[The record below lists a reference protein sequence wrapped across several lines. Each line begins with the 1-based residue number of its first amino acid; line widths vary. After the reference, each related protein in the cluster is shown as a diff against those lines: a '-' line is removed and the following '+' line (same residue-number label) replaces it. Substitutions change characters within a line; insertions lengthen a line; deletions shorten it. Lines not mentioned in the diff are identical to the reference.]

1 MDKNELYQ
9 VLLDWNFWKNPLP
22 TGIQRKSYLERL
34 RQFIDTNQVV
44 TVMGPRRA
52 GKSYIMRQAAED
64 LIKKGAPPSNIL
76 FVNFED
82 PRFTEA
88 SVKFL
93 NTIWETYLEFLSPKG
108 TPYLFLDE
116 VQEIPEW
123 EKWVRT
129 IHELGKAKVVVSGSN
144 AKLLSRELGTLLTG
158 RHLDLG
164 VAPLSFKEFL
174 EFNGLIVNDF
184 ADLLTRAIEIKGL
197 LRKYLEF
204 GGFPEVVL
212 SVPKKEILLNYF
224 EDIIHKD
231 LLRRFRI
238 RKAEGLKS
246 LVKYY
251 LSNAATSFTFTR
263 LGKSLAISPE
273 SVEKFTGLLEQVY
286 TIFLLKRFSFKVR
299 EQEKSPKKVYAI
311 DTGLSNAVGFRF
323 SENLGKLAENA
334 VFLEL
339 QRQQIL
345 NPGLEFYY
353 WKDDEHHEV
362 DFVVKEG
369 LKAVNLIQVCWNASN
384 ENTRMREIRSLLK
397 AMSEFNLQD
406 GTVITDEEDGSEEVK
421 GKNLRFIPLWKW
433 LLEPALFVEKTSIS

>member
-1 MDKNELYQ
+1 MDKNELFQ
-9 VLLDWNFWKNPLP
+9 VLLEWNFWKNSLP
-22 TGIQRKSYLERL
+22 TGIQRQSYLHRL

-64 LIKKGAPPSNIL
+64 LIKKGVPVSNIL

-93 NTIWETYLEFLSPKG
+93 NTLWETYLEFLAPKE

-116 VQEIPEW
+116 IQEIPEW

-144 AKLLSRELGTLLTG
+144 ARLLSRELGTLLTG

-174 EFNGLIVNDF
+174 EFNGLVFKDSVDILARV
-184 ADLLTRAIEIKGL
+184 IEIRGF

-212 SVPKKEILLNYF
+212 SAPKKEILLNYF

-238 RKAEGLKS
+238 RKTDGLKS

-251 LSNAATSFTFTR
+251 LSSAASHVTFTR
-263 LGKSLAISPE
+263 LGKSLALSPE
-273 SVEKFTGLLEQVY
+273 SVEKFSGLLEQVY

-299 EQEKSPKKVYAI
+299 EQEKSPRKVYAI
-311 DTGLSNAVGFRF
+311 DTGLCNAVGFRF
-323 SENLGKLAENA
+323 SENLGKLAENT

-339 QRQQIL
+339 KRQQIL
-345 NPGLEFYY
+345 SPELELYY
-353 WKDDEHHEV
+353 WKDEQHHEV

-369 LKAVNLIQVCWNASN
+369 LKVSGLIQVCWNASD
-384 ENTRMREIRSLLK
+384 ENTRDREIRGLIK
-397 AMSEFNLQD
+397 AMAEFNL
-406 GTVITDEEDGSEEVK
+406 GEATVITEEEDGHEEVK
-421 GKNLRFIPLWKW
+421 GKILRFVPLWKW
-433 LLEPALFVEKTSIS
+433 LLRGC

>member
-1 MDKNELYQ
+1 MDKNELFQ
-9 VLLDWNFWKNPLP
+9 VLLEWNFWKNPLP
-22 TGIQRKSYLERL
+22 TGIQRKSYLQRL

-64 LIKKGAPPSNIL
+64 LIKKGVPPASIL

-82 PRFTEA
+82 PRFTET

-93 NTIWETYLEFLSPKG
+93 NTLWETYLEFLAPKG
-108 TPYLFLDE
+108 VPTLFLDE
-116 VQEIPEW
+116 IQEIPGW

-129 IHELGKAKVVVSGSN
+129 AHELGKARIVVSGSN
-144 AKLLSRELGTLLTG
+144 ARLLSRELGTLLTG

-164 VAPLSFKEFL
+164 VAPLSFMEFL
-174 EFNGLIVNDF
+174 EFNGMVFGDSADF
-184 ADLLTRAIEIKGL
+184 PARAVEIKGF

-204 GGFPEVVL
+204 GAFPEVVL

-238 RKAEGLKS
+238 RKADGLKS

-251 LSNAATSFTFTR
+251 LSNSASLVPFPR
-263 LGKSLAISPE
+263 LGKSLALSPE
-273 SVEKFTGLLEQVY
+273 SVEKFSGLLEQVY
-286 TIFLLKRFSFKVR
+286 TVFLLKRFSFKVR
-299 EQEKSPKKVYAI
+299 EQEKSPKKVYTV

-339 QRQQIL
+339 KRRQIL
-345 NPGLEFYY
+345 DPGFELYY
-353 WKDDEHHEV
+353 WKDAEHREV
-362 DFVVKEG
+362 DFVIKEG
-369 LKAVNLIQVCWNASN
+369 LKVGGLIQVCWNAGDV
-384 ENTRMREIRSLLK
+384 NTRAREVRSLVK
-397 AMSEFNLQD
+397 AMAEFNLAEAS
-406 GTVITDEEDGSEEVK
+406 VITEDEEGSEEVK
-421 GKNLRFIPLWKW
+421 GKIIRFVPLWKW
-433 LLEPALFVEKTSIS
+433 LQQ